1 MCPGCL
7 VGAHHSC
14 ACVPHYSQHMMTHT
28 IHSSTDMTHIIC
40 LIRTARAVNS
50 IVYVGAGIGY
60 TRYKSEANGAA
71 HFSKGVLVTHPHY
84 SFWVRFTVPRHA
96 DTPHLPFSPRVL

>member
-1 MCPGCL
+1 
-7 VGAHHSC
+7 
-14 ACVPHYSQHMMTHT
+14 
-28 IHSSTDMTHIIC
+28 
-40 LIRTARAVNS
+40 VNS